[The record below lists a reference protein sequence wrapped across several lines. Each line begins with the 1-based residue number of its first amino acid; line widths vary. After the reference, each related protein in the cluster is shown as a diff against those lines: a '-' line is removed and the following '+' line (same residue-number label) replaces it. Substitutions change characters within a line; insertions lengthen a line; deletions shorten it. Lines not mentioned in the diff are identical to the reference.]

1 MLNIVLPIAGRG
13 SRFADAGYALP
24 KPLIPIHGYPMIQ
37 IVTENLRPKCEHR
50 FIYIVQQEHVE
61 KYQIDE
67 RLKEY
72 TGEDNTVV
80 IPIDYMTEGQVCS
93 VLVAKDYID
102 NDDPLMSAN
111 ADQWIDFDINMYL
124 RYMFDRKLDGLI
136 MTMKSSDPKW
146 SFAKIDNKGY
156 VTQTAEKNPISDNAT
171 VGIYNFIHGSDLVSA
186 AEQLISED
194 VRVNNEF
201 YTCPC
206 YNYLIKK
213 GKRIGVYSIGEE
225 YNGMYGLGI
234 PYDLKWFESHEISDF
249 LKEGKLKPDFI

>member
-13 SRFADAGYALP
+13 SRFAKEGYDLP

-37 IVTENLRPKCEHR
+37 VVTENLKPECDHR
-50 FIYIVQQEHVE
+50 FIYIVQQEHVD

-67 RLKEY
+67 KLRAY
-72 TGEDNTVV
+72 TGEENTVV

-93 VLVAKDYID
+93 VLVAKEYIN

-111 ADQWIDFDINMYL
+111 ADQWVDFDINKYL
-124 RYMFDRKLDGLI
+124 KDMENRGLDGLI

-146 SFAKIDNKGY
+146 SFAKTDDDGY
-156 VTQTAEKNPISDNAT
+156 VTQTAEKVPISDDAT

-186 AEQLISED
+186 AEQMIAED

-206 YNYLIKK
+206 YNYLIKE
-213 GKRIGVYSIGEE
+213 GKKIGVYSIGEE

-234 PYDLKWFESHEISDF
+234 PYDLKWFEEHDIGNF
-249 LKEGKLKPDFI
+249 LKEGKLKP

>member
-13 SRFADAGYALP
+13 SRFAKEGYDLP

-37 IVTENLRPKCEHR
+37 VVTENLKPECDHR
-50 FIYIVQQEHVE
+50 FIYIVQQEHVD

-67 RLKEY
+67 KLRTY
-72 TGEDNTVV
+72 TGEENTVI

-93 VLVAKDYID
+93 VLVAKDYIN

-111 ADQWIDFDINMYL
+111 ADQWIDFDINKYL
-124 RYMFDRKLDGLI
+124 KDMENRGLDGLI

-146 SFAKIDNKGY
+146 SFAKTNDNGY
-156 VTQTAEKNPISDNAT
+156 VTQTAEKVPISDDAT
-171 VGIYNFIHGSDLVSA
+171 VGIYNFIHGSDLVRA
-186 AEQLISED
+186 AKQMIAED

-206 YNYLIKK
+206 YNYLIKE
-213 GKRIGVYSIGEE
+213 GKKIGVYSIGEE

-234 PYDLKWFESHEISDF
+234 PYDLKWFEGHDISNF
-249 LKEGKLKPDFI
+249 LKEGKLKP